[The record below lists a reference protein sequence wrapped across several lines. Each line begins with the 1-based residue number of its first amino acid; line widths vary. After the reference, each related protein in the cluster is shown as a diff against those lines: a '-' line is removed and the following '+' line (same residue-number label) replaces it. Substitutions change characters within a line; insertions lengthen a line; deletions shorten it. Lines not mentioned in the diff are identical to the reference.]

1 MIRQSKTD
9 KEIRESSK
17 RAFVELFR
25 LLLERGTQE
34 ESEPA
39 EHYKDNENNDEHSR
53 A

>member
-25 LLLERGTQE
+25 LLLESGTQE
-34 ESEPA
+34 ESEPT
-39 EHYKDNENNDEHSR
+39 EDYKDNEKKDEYSNT
-53 A
+53 